1 MRLLI
6 AAAVFV
12 VSMTLTGLG
21 LAQRTIWAPPTSV
34 TMSADFDSRSPFAVI
49 PNSTLALHPG
59 KPTIKVVGSNSGVFI
74 SSGREA
80 DILAFVGTSSKTELV
95 LSKDKKK
102 IEPKQG
108 LGVAAG
114 FSPVGSDLW
123 RESTLGQ
130 AEAKLKV
137 SSRDQAAIL
146 IASNGLKAAPSQV
159 QIVWPIFF
167 DLTFSNALVT
177 SGLVLA
183 LAALVL
189 AIWHFTE
196 RRRKRGPRRRLPK
209 APSGPKYKERRK
221 VRFAPAKG
229 RRAAGRRASGRTA
242 MAVPAGLAT
251 IALLSGC
258 AVGQNSENP
267 SPSPTASVA
276 EVAPPVV
283 TGLQLNRILGEVAE
297 AATNADAGN
306 DKKLL
311 TPRFAGPALN
321 LRTVHYFLRSK
332 DNKIAALPA
341 IVAKPLSF
349 SLPAASSTWPR
360 NVMAVTDEPGD
371 AALPQLIVLQ
381 QKSPRENYQVWYTV
395 RLMPGAKIPAVP
407 SADVGAIPVDPKS
420 LFLKVPPI
428 SIPAT
433 YGDLINKGASSLSAQ
448 LFDISKDEFYKQ
460 VSTSQIAQV
469 QNLENGKIAFTH
481 KLGEAN
487 VISLSTSQAG
497 ALVAVYMTDTYLI
510 RPTRVGTAVGV
521 SGQEAL
527 ILGANGSTKGVR
539 SIYGN
544 MMLFFVPAL
553 SETARIRLI
562 GVTQGLVSVRGL

>member
-12 VSMTLTGLG
+12 VSVTLAGLG
-21 LAQRTIWAPPTSV
+21 LAQRTLWAPPPSV
-34 TMSADFDSRSPFAVI
+34 SLSAEFDHLSPFAVI

-59 KPTIKVVGSNSGVFI
+59 KPTINVAGSTSGVFI

-80 DILAFVGTSSKTELV
+80 DILAFVGKSSKTELS
-95 LSKDKKK
+95 LSKDETK
-102 IEPKQG
+102 IEPKQE
-108 LGVAAG
+108 LGTAGG

-123 RESTLGQ
+123 RDSVTGEES
-130 AEAKLKV
+130 AKLTL
-137 SSRDQAAIL
+137 STRDQAAVL
-146 IASNGLKAAPSQV
+146 IASNGLKAAPGQV
-159 QIVWPIFF
+159 QIVWPIYF
-167 DLTFSNALVT
+167 DLTLSNSLLIA
-177 SGLVLA
+177 GLVLFV
-183 LAALVL
+183 AAAIMV
-189 AIWHFTE
+189 IWHLSE
-196 RRRKRGPRRRLPK
+196 LRRTRGPRRRLPK

-229 RRAAGRRASGRTA
+229 RRAAGRNAKII
-242 MAVPAGLAT
+242 PAGLAT

-258 AVGQNSENP
+258 SVGQS
-267 SPSPTASVA
+267 SAKPTPTPTSTAA

-283 TGLQLNRILGEVAE
+283 TEVQLKRILADVAT
-297 AATNADAGN
+297 AATNADASN

-332 DNKIAALPA
+332 DNKIAKLPT
-341 IVAKPLSF
+341 IVATPLSF
-349 SLPAASSTWPR
+349 SLPAASNTWPR
-360 NVMAVTDEPGD
+360 NIMAVTDEPGD
-371 AALPQLIVLQ
+371 AALPQMIVLQ

-407 SADVGAIPVDPKS
+407 SAETGAIPVDAKS

-433 YGDLINKGASSLSAQ
+433 YGDVINKGASSLSAQ

-460 VSTSQIAQV
+460 VSSSQMAQV
-469 QNLENGKIAFTH
+469 QNLDNGKIAFTH
-481 KLGEAN
+481 KLGDAN

-510 RPTRVGTAVGV
+510 RPTQVGTAVGV

-527 ILGANGSTKGVR
+527 ILGANGSTRGVR

>member
-12 VSMTLTGLG
+12 VSITLAGLG
-21 LAQRTIWAPPTSV
+21 LAQRTLWAPPPSV
-34 TMSADFDSRSPFAVI
+34 SMSTEFDHLSPFAVI

-59 KPTIKVVGSNSGVFI
+59 KPTINVTGSTSGVFI

-80 DILAFVGTSSKTELV
+80 DIQAFVGESSKTELA
-95 LSKDKKK
+95 LSKDETK
-102 IEPKQG
+102 IEPQQE
-108 LGVAAG
+108 LGTAGG

-123 RESTLGQ
+123 RDSVVGEQS
-130 AEAKLKV
+130 AKLTI
-137 SSRDQAAIL
+137 STRDQAAVL
-146 IASNGLKAAPSQV
+146 IASNGLKAAPGQI
-159 QIVWPIFF
+159 QIVWPIYF
-167 DLTFSNALVT
+167 DLTMSNSFLIA
-177 SGLVLA
+177 GLA
-183 LAALVL
+183 LFVAAAVLVF
-189 AIWHFTE
+189 WHLSE
-196 RRRKRGPRRRLPK
+196 RRRTRGPRRRLPK

-229 RRAAGRRASGRTA
+229 RRAARRNA
-242 MAVPAGLAT
+242 MIIPAGLAT
-251 IALLSGC
+251 IAMLSGC
-258 AVGQNSENP
+258 SVGQGSAT
-267 SPSPTASVA
+267 PSPTPSATVA
-276 EVAPPVV
+276 EVPPPVV
-283 TGLQLNRILGEVAE
+283 TEGQLKRILEDVAT
-297 AATNADAGN
+297 AATNADASN

-321 LRTVHYFLRSK
+321 LRTVHYYLRSK
-332 DNKIAALPA
+332 DNKIAKLPT
-341 IVAKPLSF
+341 IVATPLSF
-349 SLPAASSTWPR
+349 SLPAASNTWPR
-360 NVMAVTDEPGD
+360 NIMAVTDEPGD
-371 AALPQLIVLQ
+371 AALPQMIVLQ

-407 SADVGAIPVDPKS
+407 SAETGAIPVDGKS

-428 SIPAT
+428 SIPAA
-433 YGDLINKGASSLSAQ
+433 YGDVINKGASSLSAQ

-460 VSTSQIAQV
+460 VSSSQVAQV
-469 QNLENGKIAFTH
+469 QNLDNGKIAFTH
-481 KLGEAN
+481 KLGDAN

-510 RPTRVGTAVGV
+510 RPTQVGTAVGV

-527 ILGANGSTKGVR
+527 ILGANGSTRGVR

-553 SETARIRLI
+553 SETSRIRLI
-562 GVTQGLVSVRGL
+562 GVTQGLVSVKGL

>member
-12 VSMTLTGLG
+12 VSITLAGLG
-21 LAQRTIWAPPTSV
+21 LAQRTLWAPPPSV
-34 TMSADFDSRSPFAVI
+34 SMSTEFDHLSPFAVI

-59 KPTIKVVGSNSGVFI
+59 KPTINVTGSTSGVFI

-80 DILAFVGTSSKTELV
+80 DIQAFIGESSKTELA
-95 LSKDKKK
+95 LSKDETK
-102 IEPKQG
+102 IEPQQE
-108 LGVAAG
+108 LGTARG

-123 RESTLGQ
+123 RDSVVGEQSAKITIST
-130 AEAKLKV
+130 
-137 SSRDQAAIL
+137 RDQAAVL
-146 IASNGLKAAPSQV
+146 IASNGLKAAPGKI
-159 QIVWPIFF
+159 QIVWPIYF
-167 DLTFSNALVT
+167 DLTMSNSFLIA
-177 SGLVLA
+177 GLA
-183 LAALVL
+183 LFVAAAVLVF
-189 AIWHFTE
+189 WHLSE
-196 RRRKRGPRRRLPK
+196 RRRTRGPRRRLPK

-229 RRAAGRRASGRTA
+229 RRAARRNA
-242 MAVPAGLAT
+242 MIIPAGLAT
-251 IALLSGC
+251 IAMLSGC
-258 AVGQNSENP
+258 SVGQSQMT
-267 SPSPTASVA
+267 PSPTPSATVA
-276 EVAPPVV
+276 EVPPPVV
-283 TGLQLNRILGEVAE
+283 TEGQLKRILEDVAT
-297 AATNADAGN
+297 AATNADASN

-321 LRTVHYFLRSK
+321 LRTVHYYLRSK
-332 DNKIAALPA
+332 DSKIAKLPT
-341 IVAKPLSF
+341 IVATPLSF
-349 SLPAASSTWPR
+349 SLPAASNTWPR
-360 NVMAVTDEPGD
+360 NIMAVTDEPGD
-371 AALPQLIVLQ
+371 AALPQMIVLQ

-407 SADVGAIPVDPKS
+407 SAETGAIPVDGKS

-428 SIPAT
+428 SIPAA
-433 YGDLINKGASSLSAQ
+433 YGDVINKGASSLSAQ

-460 VSTSQIAQV
+460 VSSSQVAQV
-469 QNLENGKIAFTH
+469 QNLDNGKIAFTH
-481 KLGEAN
+481 KLGDAN

-510 RPTRVGTAVGV
+510 RPTQVGTAVGV

-527 ILGANGSTKGVR
+527 ILGANGSTRGVR

-553 SETARIRLI
+553 SETSRIRLI
-562 GVTQGLVSVRGL
+562 GVTQGLVSVKGL

>member
-12 VSMTLTGLG
+12 VSITLAGLG
-21 LAQRTIWAPPTSV
+21 LAQRTLWAPPPSV
-34 TMSADFDSRSPFAVI
+34 SMSTEFDHLSPFAVI

-59 KPTIKVVGSNSGVFI
+59 KPTINVTGSTSGVFI

-80 DILAFVGTSSKTELV
+80 DIQAFIGESSKTELA
-95 LSKDKKK
+95 LSKDETK
-102 IEPKQG
+102 IEPQQE
-108 LGVAAG
+108 LGTARG

-123 RESTLGQ
+123 RDSVVGEQSAKITIST
-130 AEAKLKV
+130 
-137 SSRDQAAIL
+137 RDQAAVL
-146 IASNGLKAAPSQV
+146 IASNGLKAAPGKI
-159 QIVWPIFF
+159 QIVWPIYF
-167 DLTFSNALVT
+167 DLTMSNSFLIA
-177 SGLVLA
+177 GLA
-183 LAALVL
+183 LFVAAAVLVF
-189 AIWHFTE
+189 WHLSE
-196 RRRKRGPRRRLPK
+196 RRRTRGPRRRLPK

-229 RRAAGRRASGRTA
+229 RRAARRNA
-242 MAVPAGLAT
+242 MIIPAGLAT
-251 IALLSGC
+251 IAMLSGC
-258 AVGQNSENP
+258 SVGQGQIT
-267 SPSPTASVA
+267 PSPTPSATVA
-276 EVAPPVV
+276 EVPPPVV
-283 TGLQLNRILGEVAE
+283 TEGQLKRILEDVAT
-297 AATNADAGN
+297 AATNADASN

-321 LRTVHYFLRSK
+321 LRTVHYYLRSK
-332 DNKIAALPA
+332 DSKIAKLPT
-341 IVAKPLSF
+341 IVATPLSF
-349 SLPAASSTWPR
+349 SLPAASNTWPR
-360 NVMAVTDEPGD
+360 NIMAVTDEPGD
-371 AALPQLIVLQ
+371 AALPQMIVLQ

-407 SADVGAIPVDPKS
+407 SAETGAIPVDGKS

-428 SIPAT
+428 SIPAA
-433 YGDLINKGASSLSAQ
+433 YGDVINKGASSLSAQ

-460 VSTSQIAQV
+460 VSSSQVAQV
-469 QNLENGKIAFTH
+469 QNLDNGKIAFTH
-481 KLGEAN
+481 KLGDAN

-510 RPTRVGTAVGV
+510 RPTQVGTAVGV

-527 ILGANGSTKGVR
+527 ILGANGSTRGVR

-553 SETARIRLI
+553 SETSRIRLI
-562 GVTQGLVSVRGL
+562 GVTQGLVSVKGL